1 MALLTDLEQPFG
13 TTDEVLA
20 ISTREEHSYN
30 VLTSA
35 WYLPPCGNPKL
46 LMTGTGT
53 FGGFGRVSE
62 NPGPGLVVNHES
74 YDGEDANTKGWDD
87 NFYVWNPTAKTLTLQ
102 RS

>member
-1 MALLTDLEQPFG
+1 
-13 TTDEVLA
+13 
-20 ISTREEHSYN
+20 
-30 VLTSA
+30 
-35 WYLPPCGNPKL
+35 
-46 LMTGTGT
+46 MTGTGT

-74 YDGEDANTKGWDD
+74 YDGEGANTKGWDD